1 MKKLKTAAL
10 LSSLALLFSMGPA
23 HAGSAQANL
32 TVQANVQDSC
42 KIEVVSNVDFG
53 TYVPDADKLAQGTLR
68 VTCIK
73 NVAPTVSLLGG
84 GTQVGDRTLTSGTD
98 SINYTLYQPTDG
110 ALVCDPEN
118 LLTTWG
124 TGANSLLLTAFTGY
138 VAKEYSVCG
147 KTIESCPRYIDAK
160 SALCSVDL
168 QAALGRGT
176 QPAFHANALLYAP
189 L

>member
-1 MKKLKTAAL
+1 MKKLKTATL
-10 LSSLALLFSMGPA
+10 LSSLALLSSMGSA

-73 NVAPTVSLLGG
+73 NVTPTVSLLGG
-84 GTQVGDRTLTSGTD
+84 GTEVGDRALTNGTD

-110 ALVCDPEN
+110 ALACDPAN

-124 TGANSLLLTAFTGY
+124 TDAHSLLLTTFTGY
-138 VAKEYSVCG
+138 VAKDYSVCG
-147 KTIESCPRYIDAK
+147 KVAAGQTTVGAGSYTGVVTAQ
-160 SALCSVDL
+160 VD
-168 QAALGRGT
+168 
-176 QPAFHANALLYAP
+176 Y
-189 L
+189 

>member
-1 MKKLKTAAL
+1 MKKTETAAL
-10 LSSLALLFSMGPA
+10 LSAIALLSTLGSA
-23 HAGSAQANL
+23 HAGTAQANL

-53 TYVPDADKLAQGTLR
+53 TYVPDADKLARGTLR
-68 VTCIK
+68 VTRIK

-84 GTQVGDRTLTSGTD
+84 GTQVGDRALTSGTD
-98 SINYTLYQPTDG
+98 SIAYTLFQPTDG
-110 ALVCDPEN
+110 ALACDPAN

-147 KTIESCPRYIDAK
+147 KIAAGQNTVGAGTYTGVVTAQ
-160 SALCSVDL
+160 VD
-168 QAALGRGT
+168 
-176 QPAFHANALLYAP
+176 Y
-189 L
+189 

>member
-1 MKKLKTAAL
+1 MKKLNTAAL
-10 LSSLALLFSMGPA
+10 LSSLALLSSMGSA
-23 HAGSAQANL
+23 HAGTAQASLIVN
-32 TVQANVQDSC
+32 ANVQDSC
-42 KIEVVSNVDFG
+42 KIEVSSNIDFG

-84 GTQVGDRTLTSGTD
+84 GTQVGDRTLTNGTD

-110 ALVCDPEN
+110 ALACDPAN

-147 KTIESCPRYIDAK
+147 KIAAGQNTVGAGTYSGVVTAQ
-160 SALCSVDL
+160 VD
-168 QAALGRGT
+168 
-176 QPAFHANALLYAP
+176 Y
-189 L
+189 